1 MWHIFIMERID
12 QMENKQKPVER
23 ETRQLIQTYNVLLKS
38 QIYAYFAKTQRDH
51 FVGRTFKTLEK
62 EKQIYIHQDLEIYD
76 ILYVSENE
84 VQVTN
89 NLFTRKMT
97 DDCGHIVIVEKPGY
111 IHEIRIPDVLG
122 FCTVKEGGEIEYYRN
137 ADG

>member
-1 MWHIFIMERID
+1 MSFEKDMKKHIICHIKNVIYVAYPVRI
-12 QMENKQKPVER
+12 
-23 ETRQLIQTYNVLLKS
+23 VLC
-38 QIYAYFAKTQRDH
+38 
-51 FVGRTFKTLEK
+51 GEG
-62 EKQIYIHQDLEIYD
+62 EIYD

>member
-1 MWHIFIMERID
+1 MGSSGYYGSKEVDQHFLASKEEYPVRI
-12 QMENKQKPVER
+12 
-23 ETRQLIQTYNVLLKS
+23 VLC
-38 QIYAYFAKTQRDH
+38 
-51 FVGRTFKTLEK
+51 GEG
-62 EKQIYIHQDLEIYD
+62 EIYD